1 MLHIQHLFAGVL
13 ISHFLVIKCSWTN
26 PQPGLM
32 SVNPKKWLEFCTP
45 ANKFWGCGGI
55 TDRQTWDWSC
65 VQNSK
70 LRRLIIHKLH
80 EKESSNTQSSCCLQI
95 KRTGCEFGKLQ
106 MQAHLG
112 IAGPKHTNWHC
123 CTLQN
128 FLPVLT
134 HWVSLVTTSAHCLP
148 SHIETQVAFWRK
160 PKL

>member
-1 MLHIQHLFAGVL
+1 MHASYSTFVC
-13 ISHFLVIKCSWTN
+13 KCIDQSFFSDQMQLDQPSTWSCECQ
-26 PQPGLM
+26 PQKMTG
-32 SVNPKKWLEFCTP
+32 FCTL

-65 VQNSK
+65 VHKSK

-95 KRTGCEFGKLQ
+95 KRSGCEFGKLQ

-112 IAGPKHTNWHC
+112 KAGPKHINWHC

-148 SHIETQVAFWRK
+148 SHIETQAAFGEN
-160 PKL
+160 